1 MDVPSDSEALYED
14 AACGLLVTEV
24 DGTILRANRTFCT
37 WIGRPAGALVGA
49 RLQSLLTIGGRI
61 FHQTHWA
68 PLLKMQGSLS
78 EVKLELVHGDGR
90 KLPMVVNAVVRRHG
104 DGRELHEL
112 AIFSAR
118 DRHQYERELLLA
130 RERAEDH
137 LRREQQSQ
145 RDLARTRVRL
155 ELALDAAQLS
165 QWSVEL
171 PARARRYAPEVAL
184 LLGHAQ
190 PQPVEA
196 SPFLERIHPDDR
208 EREQAALDAFLA
220 AGTGRLHVVFR
231 LLGVDGTQRWIAAWG
246 RLEHDAAGNA
256 VDVVGVLQDVTES
269 QHRRALAEDKALL
282 AEQTLGIVGHDLRN
296 PLAAIQTGAEL
307 LSLRP
312 LDIEQQRALAARLLS
327 STRRANR
334 LIADLLDF
342 TQARNGRGLRVDPA
356 PMDAHAMASDVVG
369 ELRTAHP
376 ARALR
381 HVAQGDGRLVADV
394 DRLAQA
400 LGNLVA
406 NALTYGSAGS
416 EVVVTSSGLPDA
428 VRLAVHNEGP
438 PIDPALLP
446 TIFEP
451 MTRGANAGHQRS
463 VGLGLYIVRE
473 IALAHGG
480 AVECVS
486 EPGTGT
492 TFVVGIPRDAVPAPA
507 TGGP

>member
-1 MDVPSDSEALYED
+1 MAQPPDSDPLYED

-24 DGTILRANRTFCT
+24 DGTILRANRTFCR

-78 EVKLELVHGDGR
+78 EVKLELVHGDGH
-90 KLPMVVNAVVRRHG
+90 KIPMVVNAIVRRR
-104 DGRELHEL
+104 DGERELHEL
-112 AIFSAR
+112 AVFSAR
-118 DRHQYERELLLA
+118 DRHQYERELVLA

-145 RDLARTRVRL
+145 RDLAQTRAKL

-171 PARARRYAPEVAL
+171 PGRVRRYAPEVAL

-190 PQPVEA
+190 AQPVEA
-196 SPFLERIHPDDR
+196 SHFLERIQPEDRDR
-208 EREQAALDAFLA
+208 EHAMLDAFLG
-220 AGTGRLHVVFR
+220 AGTDRLHLVFR
-231 LLGVDGTQRWIAAWG
+231 VLGVDGGQRWVAAWG
-246 RLEHDAAGNA
+246 RVRYDAAGTA

-269 QHRRALAEDKALL
+269 QRQRALAEDKALL

-296 PLAAIQTGAEL
+296 PLAAIQTGAEI
-307 LSLRP
+307 LSLKP
-312 LDIEQQRALAARLLS
+312 LDIDQQRALAARLLS

-342 TQARNGRGLRVDPA
+342 TQARNGRGLRLDPR
-356 PMDAHAMASDVVG
+356 PMDAHAMAHDVVG
-369 ELRTAHP
+369 ELAAAHP

-406 NALTYGSAGS
+406 NALTYGSPHS
-416 EVVVTSSGLPDA
+416 EVVVTSTGLPQT

-451 MTRGANAGHQRS
+451 MTRGASAGHQRS

-473 IALAHGG
+473 IAAAHGG
-480 AVECVS
+480 AVDCVS
-486 EPGTGT
+486 DAISGT
-492 TFVVGIPRDAVPAPA
+492 TFVVHLPR
-507 TGGP
+507 GGPADGPVER